1 MVGSDQAGASGSTG
15 RPRPSLQDGNGHVDN
30 GFAPLADPQPTP
42 DRMQQAAPTPA
53 PTPVPTPTL
62 DRCIGVS
69 STEFAQ
75 QYWSSAPLFTPATGG
90 EGTFADLLSLDD
102 VDELVSTRG
111 LRTPFLRMAKNGSV
125 LSTATFTRSGG
136 VGAGITDQVADDK
149 VLAQLSDGA
158 TLVLQALHRSWPPL
172 VRFGS
177 ALAAE
182 LGHPVQINA
191 YITPAQNQGFS
202 AHYDTHDVFVLQVAG
217 TKRWTIH
224 RPVIDDP
231 LPDQSWDQRKAQV
244 AARAAEKPLIDT
256 LLAPGDALYL
266 PRGYLH
272 SAVAQG
278 EISVHLTVGVH
289 PITGYDLA
297 RELLAA
303 AADDRELRRSLP
315 LGGDPEALAER
326 VRAAAHRL
334 AVVIDE
340 AAVTDTAVAMVSRRV
355 DRRLSRET
363 RPEPISPLA
372 QLTAIGNLQPGTA
385 LRVRSGLRPALRRAG
400 NRLSLDVI
408 DTTVSWPLDAERA
421 LRRSLS
427 GDTFRPSDLENLD
440 PDEQLVLARRL
451 LREGVVVPAE
461 PGPPASV

>member
-1 MVGSDQAGASGSTG
+1 MLGTDQAGASGSIG
-15 RPRPSLQDGNGHVDN
+15 RPRPVLPVD
-30 GFAPLADPQPTP
+30 PVQPGG
-42 DRMQQAAPTPA
+42 PTPA
-53 PTPVPTPTL
+53 L

-75 QYWSSAPLFTPATGG
+75 RYWSSTPLLTAGTDATA
-90 EGTFADLLSLDD
+90 FADLFSLDD

-125 LSTATFTRSGG
+125 LPTATFTRSGG
-136 VGAGITDQVADDK
+136 VGAGISDQVADDK

-158 TLVLQALHRSWPPL
+158 TLVLQALHRTWPPL

-224 RPVIDDP
+224 RPVVDDP
-231 LPDQSWDQRKAQV
+231 LPEQTWDKHQGQV
-244 AARAAEKPLIDT
+244 AARASERPLIDT

-278 EISVHLTVGVH
+278 EVSVHLTVGVH

-303 AADDRELRRSLP
+303 AADDRELRRSLA
-315 LGGDPEALAER
+315 LGSDAEELAEQ
-326 VRAAAHRL
+326 VRAAARRL
-334 AVVIDE
+334 AAVIDE
-340 AAVTDTAVAMVSRRV
+340 AAVTNTAVAAVSRRV

-363 RPEPISPLA
+363 RPAPISPLA
-372 QLTAIGNLQPGTA
+372 QLTAIGNLHPGTA
-385 LRVRSGLRPALRRAG
+385 LRARPGLRPALRRTG

-408 DTTVSWPLDAERA
+408 DSTVSWPVDAERA
-421 LRRSLS
+421 LRCSLS
-427 GDTFRPSDLENLD
+427 GDTFRPSELEDLD

-451 LREGVVVPAE
+451 LREGIVVPADS
-461 PGPPASV
+461 GPPRE